1 MTTPTPEI
9 IFLVEE
15 DPEGGYFA
23 SAIGESI
30 FTQGE
35 TIAELREMIRDAVQC
50 HFDAAQRPKMIRPNV
65 VNSLRL
71 IPQNRG

>member
-1 MTTPTPEI
+1 VLQQFEENSMEQTQQSEI

-15 DPEGGYFA
+15 EPEGGYIA

-35 TIAELREMIRDAVQC
+35 TLAELQEMNGTGC
-50 HFDAAQRPKMIRPNV
+50 SPMSF
-65 VNSLRL
+65 
-71 IPQNRG
+71 

>member
-1 MTTPTPEI
+1 MNSVPEI

-23 SAIGESI
+23 SAMVYDRPEVIGESI

-50 HFDAAQRPKMIRPNV
+50 HFDADCFDDRSI
-65 VNSLRL
+65 RL
-71 IPQNRG
+71 IPQNG